1 LVFGVTAFGVLFEF
15 ADQPI
20 HHIERLF
27 GDLQCGEP
35 GGRRPHH
42 RFGVKQFPQRLLVDD
57 MDETADSPR
66 ERCAWLRLRPARWTG
81 SLSGWIGCHSRGG
94 IAGW

>member
-1 LVFGVTAFGVLFEF
+1 V
-15 ADQPI
+15 
-20 HHIERLF
+20 
-27 GDLQCGEP
+27 DLQCGEP

-66 ERCAWLRLRPARWTG
+66 ERCAWLRTRPAFITCSGRFPPRWA
-81 SLSGWIGCHSRGG
+81 SR
-94 IAGW
+94 WPRKC